1 MVSSK
6 AFFNGS
12 SHAYLTSSLYRASAL
27 NLRKSVR
34 HILDILAQYNRP
46 KPTPTSTSNLGFSF
60 FIYTNVML
68 HCNTLFVLHFYIIKM
83 YPLRV
88 SSKDIG

>member
-34 HILDILAQYNRP
+34 DILDILAQYNRP
-46 KPTPTSTSNLGFSF
+46 KPTPTSTSNLGFRF
-60 FIYTNVML
+60 LYILMLCFIVIHYL
-68 HCNTLFVLHFYIIKM
+68 YNTFI
-83 YPLRV
+83 
-88 SSKDIG
+88 